1 MIQGTPNPLNVTITA
16 HQLHGVRLTGAVC
29 AHILRQTVSSGGP
42 FDIAPHSLPGA
53 MTVRIGSV
61 RKH

>member
-53 MTVRIGSV
+53 VTVRIGSV